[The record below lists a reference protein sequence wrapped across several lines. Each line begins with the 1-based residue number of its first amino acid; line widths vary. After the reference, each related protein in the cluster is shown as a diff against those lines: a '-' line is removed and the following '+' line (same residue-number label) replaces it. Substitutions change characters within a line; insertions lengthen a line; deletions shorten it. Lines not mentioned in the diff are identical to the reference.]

1 MDNSSLEK
9 ILEKIFASNYFSA
22 ELDKELLKFLID
34 AHSKSRVL
42 KEVDIAQ
49 EFFKRDKDFNPL
61 DSSIVRTHMYSL
73 RKKLETY
80 YLSEGMDDKIRL
92 FIPKGHYKIEYLN
105 TQDPPI
111 QKTNKLKPYY
121 APGALILVMLIALI
135 YFWQK
140 SENLN
145 NENKALFIVDK
156 SNIIW
161 SDFLNSDL
169 PTLLVIGDYY
179 VYQRINEIKE
189 KETFIRDTEINSNDD
204 FESYLNRNPK
214 DKKSLTKTTL
224 TYLGTEVPTIVTKL
238 IKIFRGNENLLRVK
252 LSSELLWSDL
262 RRHNIIFIGS
272 PKTLGKM
279 NHYVDKLRFKISL
292 FPNMIYYTPDYKDTV
307 NTYSLISYLQN
318 GFHDDYA
325 VMAKFRTSNKNTIM
339 LIISFSSFGKT
350 EILNELVS
358 NSFEEKLLEQKL
370 IDKKIPSFFEVLFKV
385 HGIDKSGLNIQ
396 VLNFHRI
403 NSPINI
409 DSNHD
414 K

>member
-1 MDNSSLEK
+1 MYL
-9 ILEKIFASNYFSA
+9 Y
-22 ELDKELLKFLID
+22 
-34 AHSKSRVL
+34 VL
-42 KEVDIAQ
+42 
-49 EFFKRDKDFNPL
+49 
-61 DSSIVRTHMYSL
+61 L
-73 RKKLETY
+73 RKKVQKQAEKRIPDD
-80 YLSEGMDDKIRL
+80 YLSEGTDDKIRL
-92 FIPKGHYKIEYLN
+92 VIPKGHYKVEFVNQIEPLPRKSSKYKHYYIPFIIIILL
-105 TQDPPI
+105 I
-111 QKTNKLKPYY
+111 LGIFFLLQKTSRLAEQNR
-121 APGALILVMLIALI
+121 
-135 YFWQK
+135 
-140 SENLN
+140 S
-145 NENKALFIVDK
+145 LFIVDD
-156 SNIIW
+156 SNVIW

-204 FESYLNRNPK
+204 FDSYLDRNPK
-214 DKKSLTKTTL
+214 DKESLTKTTL
-224 TYLGTEVPTIVTKL
+224 TYLGSEVPAIVTKL

-262 RRHNIIFIGS
+262 RRHNIIFVGS

-358 NSFEEKLLEQKL
+358 NSFVEKLLEQKL
-370 IDKKIPSFFEVLFKV
+370 IDKNIPSFFEVLFKV

-409 DSNHD
+409 DSNND